1 MPQLLRKTEGQW
13 AISEEPKSLWQSE
26 AEWQSGQ
33 ALLVAV
39 DSEPSVEWLAA
50 SSIGVDFPALTDG
63 RGLSLAVLL
72 RTRLNYRGDLVATGN
87 VHEDIAHF
95 LARCGYN
102 VIELPE
108 HKDLNTALQWIA
120 PHTGF
125 YQASVDSPAPVF
137 SRTSG

>member
-1 MPQLLRKTEGQW
+1 MPQLLRKTDGQW
-13 AISEEPKSLWQSE
+13 AISEEPESLWETE
-26 AEWQSGQ
+26 AEWRPGQ

-39 DSEPSVEWLAA
+39 DSEPTVEWLEA
-50 SSIGVDFPALTDG
+50 SRIGVDFPALTDG

-72 RTRLNYRGDLVATGN
+72 RTRLNYRGDLVARGN

-108 HKDLNTALQWIA
+108 HKDLNTALKWIA

-125 YQASVDSPAPVF
+125 YQASVDSPTTVF
-137 SRTSG
+137 ARTSG